1 MAEKG
6 IKVSQT
12 AVYNLLTKF
21 RKLES
26 IGDIKRRPRSRRLS
40 KEHYR
45 FMDELMAEN
54 PDLTSRQ
61 LYSAFKEAYQTT
73 EASYPQWRELED
85 IWDGLQ
91 SALDN
96 VNWLVMSTKKSR
108 WSGVIAGDLDLDDVI

>member
-1 MAEKG
+1 MHDQLEGELRSKDESDVHSRIVNMWRTKFKMKDIMAEKG

-26 IGDIKRRPRSRRLS
+26 IGDIKRRPCSRRLS

-73 EASYPQWRELED
+73 EASYPQ
-85 IWDGLQ
+85 
-91 SALDN
+91 
-96 VNWLVMSTKKSR
+96 
-108 WSGVIAGDLDLDDVI
+108 

>member
-73 EASYPQWRELED
+73 EASYPQWRELKD

-96 VNWLVMSTKKSR
+96 VNWLVMSTKKAD
-108 WSGVIAGDLDLDDVI
+108 GVVWLLVI